1 MVNMANEVERFTSV
15 SHATQYDEGPGKYRI
30 GIVALSNDYVIERDF
45 INMRPSDSVAIYTS
59 RLQNT
64 QDCTVETLQAMAP
77 EISKVAALLVPE
89 GRLDVVA
96 YGCTSGTAVLGYD
109 KVRSLIHASRD
120 GVPVTTPLTASIE
133 ALNQF
138 GAHKIA
144 VLTPYMDDI
153 NSDLSTY
160 LEANEKTICGFTSF
174 RIVDNEQMA
183 KVTAESIYQAA
194 LEADRED
201 ADALFISCTAIRA
214 VDVVERI
221 EQTLGKPVVTA
232 VQALFWHSLRESGCA
247 EKVQA
252 YGRLLRL

>member
-1 MVNMANEVERFTSV
+1 MYRNFTPV
-15 SHATQYDEGPGKYRI
+15 KHASLYDEGPGQYRI

-45 INMRPSDSVAIYTS
+45 INMRPSDNVAIYTS
-59 RLQNT
+59 RIQNT

-77 EISKVAALLVPE
+77 EITKAAALLVPE

-109 KVRSLIHASRD
+109 KVRSLVHESRPD
-120 GVPVTTPLTASIE
+120 VPVTTPLTSSLD

-138 GAHKIA
+138 CAQKIA

-153 NSDLSTY
+153 NAGLSDFLG
-160 LEANEKTICGFTSF
+160 ANGKTISGFTSF
-174 RIVDNEQMA
+174 KIVDNEQMA
-183 KVTAESIYQAA
+183 KITADSIYHAA
-194 LEADRED
+194 VEADRDD

-221 EQTLGKPVVTA
+221 EQALGKPVVTA
-232 VQALFWHSLRESGCA
+232 VQALFWQSLREAGCN
-247 EKVQA
+247 EKVLG
-252 YGRLLRL
+252 YGQLLRL